1 MPRIFLESHN
11 INNLFFGLGQFNKQ
25 LIEALQNVVH
35 EEQVNLDITVTSKKT
50 TVFSEAVLKH
60 FTFKKYSSLYRKPL
74 FRIRKK
80 YDLWHSLNQNTKIE
94 PYHNLPYLLT
104 IHDVN
109 FMEEMTGE
117 ALEKKIQ
124 LFKTKLNRSTA
135 ITYISNYAKDMTHK
149 YFTVPDVNEYVIYNG
164 SEKIEHQLEENYKP
178 TVEIDGP
185 YLFFIGEFLE
195 KKNIHTLIELLPHLP
210 NYKLVL
216 AGKNTTEY
224 ANVCR
229 KLISD
234 LQLEDRVIIPGKINE
249 MDKYYYYKNCSAFVF
264 PSLREGFGL
273 PPIEAMQFGT
283 PVFLSNKSALPE
295 VGGKHAYYWD
305 HFDAKYMAE
314 TISTQL
320 NAFNADK
327 ENKQLALKK
336 YANAFS
342 WEKTAKAYLDV
353 YKSLV
358 FK

>member
-1 MPRIFLESHN
+1 M
-11 INNLFFGLGQFNKQ
+11 
-25 LIEALQNVVH
+25 
-35 EEQVNLDITVTSKKT
+35 
-50 TVFSEAVLKH
+50 
-60 FTFKKYSSLYRKPL
+60 
-74 FRIRKK
+74 
-80 YDLWHSLNQNTKIE
+80 
-94 PYHNLPYLLT
+94 
-104 IHDVN
+104 
-109 FMEEMTGE
+109 
-117 ALEKKIQ
+117 
-124 LFKTKLNRSTA
+124 
-135 ITYISNYAKDMTHK
+135 
-149 YFTVPDVNEYVIYNG
+149 
-164 SEKIEHQLEENYKP
+164 
-178 TVEIDGP
+178 
-185 YLFFIGEFLE
+185 
-195 KKNIHTLIELLPHLP
+195 
-210 NYKLVL
+210 
-216 AGKNTTEY
+216 
-224 ANVCR
+224 
-229 KLISD
+229 
-234 LQLEDRVIIPGKINE
+234 EDRVIIPGKINE